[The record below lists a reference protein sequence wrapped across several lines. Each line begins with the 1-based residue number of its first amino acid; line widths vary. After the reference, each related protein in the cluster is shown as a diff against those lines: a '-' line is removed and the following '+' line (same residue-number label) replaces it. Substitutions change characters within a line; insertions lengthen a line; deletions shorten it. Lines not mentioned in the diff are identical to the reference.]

1 MNNKY
6 GYARVSTKEQKEDRQ
21 MAALMEMQLSEKN
34 IFIDKQSGKD
44 FNRPMYHRLLRKLKP
59 EDLLYIKSCLLYTSD
74 AADD

>member
-44 FNRPMYHRLLRKLKP
+44 
-59 EDLLYIKSCLLYTSD
+59 
-74 AADD
+74 